1 MSRKHNSQ
9 DEFRS
14 RYGPWAL
21 IAGASEGIGAA
32 FAEAL
37 AKRGLNLV
45 LMARREQKLYEFA
58 QSLESEYGIQTEGYP
73 IDLGENEVV
82 RSVMAELTQEIGLLV
97 YNAAYSP
104 IGYFRD
110 VPGQELERIVSV
122 NVSTPLMMVK
132 RLSLP
137 MIGRKKGGI
146 LLMSSLSGMQGSPKI
161 ATYAATKA
169 FSRILAEG
177 LWHELKSEGIDV
189 LACTAGAVRTP
200 GYMNSADQKDAPG
213 TLDPE
218 QVVEEALAALGSA
231 PTVTPGMTNRIAKF
245 FMGRLLPRKTAIT
258 IMHNNTK
265 DLI

>member
-1 MSRKHNSQ
+1 M
-9 DEFRS
+9 

-21 IAGASEGIGAA
+21 VAGASEGIGAA

-37 AKRGLNLV
+37 AARGLNLV
-45 LMARREQKLYEFA
+45 LMARRERKLYEFA
-58 QSLESEYGIQTEGYP
+58 QKLESKFGIETDGYP
-73 IDLGENEVV
+73 IDLGETEVV
-82 RSVMAELTQEIGLLV
+82 RSVLEGLSQEIGLLV

-104 IGYFRD
+104 IGYFKD
-110 VPGQELERIVSV
+110 VPEHELQHIISV

-132 RLSLP
+132 RLSGP
-137 MIGRKKGGI
+137 MIERKKGGI
-146 LLMSSLSGMQGSPKI
+146 LLMSSLSGLQGSPKI
-161 ATYAATKA
+161 ATYAATKS

-177 LWHELKSEGIDV
+177 LWHELRREGIDV

-200 GYMNSADQKDAPG
+200 GYMSSADQKDAPG

-218 QVVEEALAALGSA
+218 QVVEEALDSLGSS

-245 FMGRLLPRKTAIT
+245 FMGRLLPRKKAIS

-265 DLI
+265 DLK